1 MLISIKA
8 PSTHTYLLCTKSKQ
22 LYLFA
27 VSDELSLVYLIAYFV
42 LDLFLTKLV
51 GQILVQILHN
61 FVSVQQPQVH

>member
-8 PSTHTYLLCTKSKQ
+8 PRTDTYLLCTKSKQ